1 LSLITT
7 SVGDYSL
14 FSDINVSQGGAAV
27 RMRYGGI
34 FNNYVAANLLENL
47 PLKKTLKI
55 GKELTELRA

>member
-1 LSLITT
+1 
-7 SVGDYSL
+7 L
-14 FSDINVSQGGAAV
+14 FSDNNVSHGGAAV

-34 FNNYVAANLLENL
+34 FNNYIAANFLENL

>member
-14 FSDINVSQGGAAV
+14 FSDNDVSHGGAAV

-34 FNNYVAANLLENL
+34 FNNYIAANFLENL